1 MVMDMGFGLPVCFW
15 EQSSLR
21 PTTALDSMILL
32 KQRENIGFV
41 CILLNRISVCECNEV
56 I

>member
-1 MVMDMGFGLPVCFW
+1 MDMGFGIPVCFW

-32 KQRENIGFV
+32 KHRENIGFA
-41 CILLNRISVCECNEV
+41 CILLKRISVCKCVEV